1 MRMLG
6 AWAVSSSRDRENKVS
21 SAAGCWAL
29 DEERIGLLHSCYL
42 LPAQE
47 LELSSAFWADAL
59 KLREQSQSL
68 SPAAV
73 ELLD

>member
-1 MRMLG
+1 MRKGL
-6 AWAVSSSRDRENKVS
+6 ASCI
-21 SAAGCWAL
+21 AAN
-29 DEERIGLLHSCYL
+29 L
-42 LPAQE
+42 LPARE